1 MPHLVFS
8 HSVAGDLARTA
19 RHLREPESIHA
30 DSRST
35 EILSALD
42 VLQGNPRIGRPA
54 DRGRRELVIGREGH
68 GFLALHRYSADVD
81 TVFVL
86 AIRSQREA
94 DYLRD

>member
-1 MPHLVFS
+1 MSHLVFS
-8 HSVAGDLARTA
+8 HSVADDLARIA
-19 RHLREPESIHA
+19 RHLREHESIHA

-42 VLQGNPRIGRPA
+42 VLQGNPLIGRPA

-68 GFLALHRYSADVD
+68 GYLALYRYSTDMD

-94 DYLRD
+94 GYLRD